1 MLVMTMFLANRNLA
15 LKGRMKGLG
24 LTDDVHK
31 ARITHTDY

>member
-1 MLVMTMFLANRNLA
+1 MTIFPASRNLA
-15 LKGRMKGLG
+15 LKGRMKGPG